1 MGLIFLLLFLGIALT
16 LPFVQT
22 KLARVVTN
30 KLNESMG
37 TEIYVDKVAITIFG
51 GVTLQGVNVLDNHDK
66 TFININHF
74 NTNILDLN
82 LLLKGK
88 LYFGKASMDGLYFNI
103 HTYKGETKTNFDL
116 FIEAFDDGQPGDGS
130 FRLSAQELK
139 IRNSH
144 FVISDDNHEHPVSL
158 DLKELNASISKF
170 LIKGPEI
177 YADIKSLQLVESHG
191 LSVRDLKAEFA
202 YTQSNISLEKLVLRT
217 KESVLAGNIQ
227 LDFQG
232 DDMKYF
238 VDRVKLDVQ
247 IDKASIATN
256 DINLFYP
263 EFGAGQKFFLK
274 TQLKGVMN
282 DFTLT
287 DLKLIDDHYSEVIGY
302 FRFQNIFGNS
312 GPFRMDTQ
320 LDRLSSTY
328 YDLKELM
335 PNVLGKLLPVE
346 LTRLGSINL
355 SGTIGLTKKTLD
367 TDIDLI
373 SSAGRVTAKVG
384 MTNID
389 KIEDAT
395 YVGKVALVEFNLGE
409 ILANPSFGKTNLDIE
424 LDGRG
429 FSEKYL
435 NTSLVGKV
443 TSFAFQGYNYQHIE
457 VDGTMRM
464 PYFKGYLNSN
474 DPNLKLAFDGLI
486 DLSSK
491 VKNYD
496 FTAKIDYADL
506 HKLHFVKDTL
516 AIFKGDLSFKATGNT
531 LDDLAGAFH
540 IENAMYQNKRDQY
553 LFEDF
558 TVNSSFSSDGV
569 RTISLSS
576 QDAIEGQ
583 ISGRFEIE
591 QMGKIIE
598 NALGS
603 LYTNYSSFKVKP
615 NQYFDFD
622 FTINSH
628 LIEIFLPKLTV
639 KENSRIRGNI
649 NADEGDF
656 KLKFSSSG
664 VAIDNVAATNI
675 QLNVNNQN
683 PLYNAFVSI
692 DSVKTKGYS
701 ISDFNLINVTQNDT
715 LFFRTEFKGG
725 KHGKDYFNL
734 NLYHTINPEN
744 QSVVG
749 FKKSELNFKDYLW
762 YLNESD
768 DEENKIVFNK
778 KLTDFKVDKMSLT
791 HDGQLVELSGVL
803 RDSTY
808 KDLKLSFNG
817 VDLNKITPEL
827 NNMAFGGNINGSV
840 NFEQK
845 GTIFHPS
852 SDITI
857 DGLMINKVAL
867 GNMIF
872 MIDGDEKLQNFK
884 VNSSIVKDHQE
895 TFFLNGDIN
904 IVGKNSLLNLNAGFN
919 KFDIKTIGPLLSS
932 IVSDVRGNASG
943 RISILGT
950 HLKPEIDGRLYLD
963 EAGMKSKFTGV
974 DYNFE
979 HNSALDLTQEQF
991 ILRNVK
997 LIDSKYKTSG
1007 ILKGAIKHKKFDE
1020 WNLDLHLSSDNL
1032 LGLDTPYAEGSV
1044 YYGTAYIN
1052 GTASITGPV
1061 NLLSIMIKA
1070 TSNKGTSIKIP
1081 LNEAQGVGDN
1091 SFIHF
1096 LSPQEKANR
1105 LKGLDQDV
1113 HKYSGIELDFEFVVT
1128 PDAEIEIILDRESGH
1143 AMKGRGAGFI
1153 TMEINTLG
1161 KFNMW
1166 GDFQAYEGE
1175 YNFKYGGIIDKR
1187 FEVKKFGTIRW
1198 DGDPMNAAL
1207 DLQAIYHTE
1216 ANPSVIIDNAILNR
1230 KVPTEVSILLNGS
1243 LSSPEVDFEINF
1255 PNVSSVVKSE
1265 IDYKLS
1271 DKDTRE
1277 RQAMALLATGSFFSS
1292 DNASSLAYGSLFE
1305 RASSIFDDLFSDS
1318 DDKFKVGLNYA
1329 QADRNPYAQ
1338 SEGRV
1343 GVTFS
1348 TKVNERI
1355 SVNGKLGVPVGGAE
1369 ESVIVGDVEVLLR
1382 LNDDGTLNARV
1393 FNREND
1399 INYIGEGIGYTQGV
1413 GLSYEVDFDTFRA
1426 LIRRILNRAAET
1438 EEIKKKD
1445 GKNAGDELPDSD
1457 YSSEFIRFYENRRQ
1471 STPSAEPQ
1479 DIDSE

>member
-1 MGLIFLLLFLGIALT
+1 M
-16 LPFVQT
+16 
-22 KLARVVTN
+22 VTD
-30 KLNESMG
+30 KLNEGFG
-37 TEIYVDKVAITIFG
+37 TEIYVDKVAITVFG
-51 GVTLQGVNVLDNHDK
+51 GVTLKGVNVLDDHQRS
-66 TFININHF
+66 FINIDNF
-74 NTNILDLN
+74 NTNILDFKQLIA
-82 LLLKGK
+82 GK
-88 LYFGKASMDGLYFNI
+88 LYFGHAAMDGLYLNI
-103 HTYKGETKTNFDL
+103 HTYKGATTTNLDQL
-116 FIEAFDDGQPGDGS
+116 IEAFDDGQEGDGS
-130 FRLSAQELK
+130 FRLSAQDLK

-144 FVISDDNHEHPVSL
+144 FLISDDNHENPVSL
-158 DLKELNASISKF
+158 DLKELNGHILKF

-177 YADIKSLQLVESHG
+177 FATIKSLQLVENHG
-191 LSVRDLKAEFA
+191 LVVKDLQTEFS
-202 YTQSNISLEKLVLRT
+202 YIKNNITLNKLFLKT
-217 KESVLAGNIQ
+217 KESVLTGAIKM
-227 LDFQG
+227 DFEN

-238 VDRVKLDVQ
+238 VDRVKLEVQ
-247 IDKASIATN
+247 IEKASLATN

-263 EFGAGQKFFLK
+263 EFGAGHILFLK
-274 TQLKGVMN
+274 TELKGVMN

-287 DLKLIDDHYSEVIGY
+287 DLKLIDDHYSEVVGY
-302 FRFQNIFGNS
+302 FRFQNIFGDS
-312 GPFRMDTQ
+312 GPFRMDTK
-320 LDRLSSTY
+320 LTRLSSTY
-328 YDLKELM
+328 YDLKDLM
-335 PNVLGKLLPVE
+335 PNVLGKLLPIE
-346 LTRLGSINL
+346 LARLGSMNL
-355 SGTIGLTKKTLD
+355 SGTIGLTKRTLD

-373 SSAGRVTAKVG
+373 SSAGRVVAKVG

-395 YVGKVALVEFNLGE
+395 YLGTIALTDFNLGE
-409 ILANPSFGKTNLDIE
+409 ILADPSFGKTNLDIQ

-443 TSFAFQGYNYQHIE
+443 TSFAFKGYNYQHIE

-506 HKLHFVKDTL
+506 YKLHFVKDTL
-516 AIFKGDLSFKATGNT
+516 AIFKGDLSFRASGNT
-531 LDDLAGAFH
+531 LDDLAGEFH
-540 IENAMYQNKRDQY
+540 LEHAMYQNSKDHY

-558 TVNSSFSSDGV
+558 LVESKFSPDGV
-569 RTISLSS
+569 RSISLSS
-576 QDAIEGQ
+576 EDAIEGQ
-583 ISGRFEIE
+583 LSGKFEMG
-591 QMGKIIE
+591 QMVKIVE

-603 LYTNYSSFKVKP
+603 LYTNYSAFKVKP

-622 FTINSH
+622 FTVNSK
-628 LIEIFLPKLTV
+628 LIEIFLPMLSV
-639 KENSRIRGNI
+639 QENSKIRGNI
-649 NADEGDF
+649 NADQGDF
-656 KLKFSSSG
+656 KLKFSSPG
-664 VAIDNVAATNI
+664 VTYNAISASNI

-683 PLYNAFVSI
+683 PLYNAFVSV

-725 KHGKDYFNL
+725 KQGKDYFNL

-762 YLNESD
+762 FLNEND

-778 KLTDFKVDKMSLT
+778 KLTDFSVDKMSLT

-808 KDLKLSFNG
+808 KDLKLSFDG

-827 NNMAFGGNINGSV
+827 NNMEFGGNINGSV

-857 DGLMINKVAL
+857 DALVVNKVPL
-867 GNMIF
+867 GDLIF

-884 VNSSIVKDHQE
+884 VNSSIIKDHE
-895 TFFLNGDIN
+895 EKFFLNGGIN

-919 KFDIKTIGPLLSS
+919 KFELKTIGPLLSS
-932 IVSDVRGNASG
+932 IVSDVRGHASG
-943 RISILGT
+943 RISVLGT
-950 HLKPEIDGRLYLD
+950 HLKPEIEGRLYLD
-963 EAGMKSKFTGV
+963 DAGMKSKFTGV

-979 HNSALDLTQEQF
+979 QNSALDLTQEQF
-991 ILRNVK
+991 ILRSVK
-997 LIDSKYKTSG
+997 LIDSKYQTSG
-1007 ILKGAIKHKKFDE
+1007 ILKGAIKHKKFDD
-1020 WNLDLHLSSDNL
+1020 WNLDLHLASDNL
-1032 LGLDTPYAEGSV
+1032 LGLDTPYAEGSA

-1061 NLLSIMIKA
+1061 DLLSITINA
-1070 TSNKGTSIKIP
+1070 TSNKGTAIKIP

-1105 LKGLDQDV
+1105 LKGLGKESF
-1113 HKYSGIELDFEFVVT
+1113 KYSGIELDFEFVVT

-1166 GDFQAYEGE
+1166 GDFQAYEGD

-1230 KVPTEVSILLNGS
+1230 KVPTDVSILLNGS

-1329 QADRNPYAQ
+1329 QAERNPYAQ

-1426 LIRRILNRAAET
+1426 LLRTLLNKAAEA
-1438 EEIKKKD
+1438 EDEKKKD
-1445 GKNAGDELPDSD
+1445 GSKAGDELPDSD
-1457 YSSEFIRFYENRRQ
+1457 YNSEFIRFYENRRQ
-1471 STPSAEPQ
+1471 SNPDAESQ
-1479 DIDSE
+1479 DED

>member
-1 MGLIFLLLFLGIALT
+1 M
-16 LPFVQT
+16 
-22 KLARVVTN
+22 VTT
-30 KLNESMG
+30 KLNESFG
-37 TEIYVDKVAITIFG
+37 TEIYIDKVAITIFG
-51 GVTLQGVNVLDNHDK
+51 GVTLNGVNVLDNHDK
-66 TFININHF
+66 TFINIKHF
-74 NTNILDLN
+74 NTNILDFRQLIQ
-82 LLLKGK
+82 GK
-88 LYFGKASMDGLYFNI
+88 LYFGKASMDGLDFNM

-116 FIEAFDDGQPGDGS
+116 FIEAFDDGEEGDGS
-130 FRLSAQELK
+130 FRLSVQELK
-139 IRNSH
+139 LRNSH
-144 FVISDDNHEHPVSL
+144 FLISDDNHEKPVTL
-158 DLKELNASISKF
+158 DLKDLNANISKF

-177 YADIKSLQLVESHG
+177 YANIKSLQLVENHG
-191 LSVRDLKAEFA
+191 LIVKDMQSLFS
-202 YTQSNISLEKLVLRT
+202 YTKTNITLDKLLLT
-217 KESVLAGNIQ
+217 TNESVLSGAIKM
-227 LDFQG
+227 DFQG
-232 DDMKYF
+232 DDMKHF
-238 VDRVKLDVQ
+238 VDKVKLDVQ
-247 IDKASIATN
+247 IDKASLSTN
-256 DINLFYP
+256 DINIFYP
-263 EFGAGQKFFLK
+263 EFGADQKLFLK

-282 DFTLT
+282 DFTLS
-287 DLKLIDDHYSEVIGY
+287 DLKLIDDHYSEVVGY
-302 FRFQNIFGNS
+302 FRFQNIFGE
-312 GPFRMDTQ
+312 GPFRMDTN
-320 LDRLSSTY
+320 LNRLSSTY

-335 PNVLGKLLPVE
+335 PRVLGQILPEE
-346 LTRLGSINL
+346 LARLGSMNL
-355 SGTIGLTKKTLD
+355 SGTIGLTKKTLE

-373 SSAGRVTAKVG
+373 TSSGRAVAKVS
-384 MTNID
+384 MSNID
-389 KIEDAT
+389 KMVDAT
-395 YVGKVALVEFNLGE
+395 YLGTISLTDFNLGE
-409 ILANPSFGKTNLDIE
+409 VLANPSFGNTNLEIS

-443 TSFAFQGYNYQHIE
+443 TSFAFKGYNYQNIE

-506 HKLHFVKDTL
+506 HKLNFVKDTL
-516 AIFKGDLSFKATGNT
+516 AIFKGDLSLKASGNT
-531 LDDLAGAFH
+531 LDDLAGEFH
-540 IENAMYQNKRDQY
+540 LEQAMYQNSKDQY

-558 TVNSSFSSDGV
+558 LVDSKFSPDGV

-576 QDAIEGQ
+576 KDAIEGQ
-583 ISGRFEIE
+583 LSGKFEIDE
-591 QMGKIIE
+591 MVKMVE

-603 LYTNYSSFKVKP
+603 LYTNYSAFKVKP
-615 NQYFDFD
+615 NQFIDFD
-622 FTINSH
+622 FTINSQ
-628 LIEIFLPKLTV
+628 LIEIFLPMLSV
-639 KENSRIRGNI
+639 KENSKIKGNI

-656 KLKFSSSG
+656 KLKFSSPG
-664 VAIDNVAATNI
+664 VAVNNISTTNI
-675 QLNVNNQN
+675 QLNINNQN

-762 YLNESD
+762 FLNEKD
-768 DEENKIVFNK
+768 DDENKIVFNK

-791 HDGQLVELSGVL
+791 HDGQLVELSGIL

-808 KDLKLSFNG
+808 KDLKLSFDR

-827 NNMAFGGNINGSV
+827 NNMEFGGNINGSV

-857 DGLMINKVAL
+857 DSLLVNKVAL
-867 GNMIF
+867 GDLIF
-872 MIDGDEKLQNFK
+872 KIDGDEKLQNFK
-884 VNSSIVKDHQE
+884 VNSSIIKDHE
-895 TFFLNGDIN
+895 EKFFLNGGIN
-904 IVGKNSLLNLNAGFN
+904 IVGRNSLLNLTAGFN
-919 KFDIKTIGPLLSS
+919 KFNIKTIGPLLSS
-932 IVSDVRGNASG
+932 IVTDVRGNASG

-950 HLKPEIDGRLYLD
+950 HIKPEIDGRLYLD

-974 DYNFE
+974 DYDFE
-979 HNSALDLTQEQF
+979 QGSAIDLTQEQF

-1007 ILKGAIKHKKFDE
+1007 IIRGSIKHKKFDD
-1020 WNLDLHLSSDNL
+1020 WNLDLKLSSENL
-1032 LGLDTPYAEGSV
+1032 LGLDTQYAEGSV

-1052 GTASITGPV
+1052 GTAAISGPV
-1061 NLLSIMIKA
+1061 DLLSININA

-1105 LKGLDQDV
+1105 LKGLEKEF

-1153 TMEINTLG
+1153 TMEINTSG

-1187 FEVKKFGTIRW
+1187 FQVKKFGTIRW

-1216 ANPSVIIDNAILNR
+1216 ANPSVIIDNAIINR
-1230 KVPTEVSILLNGS
+1230 KVPTDVSILLNGS

-1399 INYIGEGIGYTQGV
+1399 INYIGEGIGYTQGL

-1426 LIRRILNRAAET
+1426 LLRRILNKAAEQ
-1438 EEIKKKD
+1438 ENIKKKD
-1445 GKNAGDELPDSD
+1445 GKKAGDELPDSD
-1457 YSSEFIRFYENRRQ
+1457 YNSEFIRFYENRRQ
-1471 STPSAEPQ
+1471 SNPDAETQ
-1479 DIDSE
+1479 DDDSE